1 MNIKID
7 VQIYDDVGDEGL
19 AFLNR
24 LNYWLNRQPN
34 LDRFRVE
41 TRSSDNLRFVFREKV
56 KEAAEV

>member
-1 MNIKID
+1 MKVKLDVLID
-7 VQIYDDVGDEGL
+7 DDVGDEGL

-41 TRSSDNLRFVFREKV
+41 TRTSDNLRFVFREKI
-56 KEAAEV
+56 KEATA